1 MTTSH
6 SMRTLARAV
15 FAPILLTAC
24 GSPPAAVCPVV
35 PAPGAGPAP
44 VAVAT
49 ASSDAVSST
58 LPAAPPAP
66 PAPDVI
72 IVSVTNPASFARTKE
87 SITLTKAELEKLAP
101 SLELKKTLVFDA
113 AGAPVLSQLVAAS
126 AGADPSELVFQADFI
141 AGETKSFRLR
151 AGERKLP
158 PTSAYQVYGRF
169 VRERH
174 DDFAWEND
182 LVAHRMY
189 GPELETT
196 KKEPLVSSGI
206 DVWAKRVP
214 RLLVNE
220 WYMTDDYHQDHGDG
234 ADFYSVGKTR
244 GCGGDGFWIKDRLS
258 VSRNFTT
265 SRVLANGPIRLI
277 FELDY
282 APWDAGGGK
291 VSETKRVTLDA
302 GSFFNRFES
311 SFSGKKALPVALGIA
326 KHPGAAEAF
335 DGATA
340 SMRVWEPADHEQG
353 NYGCAVV
360 LPPGS
365 AATEK
370 QTDDNYLLVTTSK
383 PGEPLRYYV
392 GSTWDRAGH
401 VTSAEAWAETV
412 QKFDARLASPLK
424 VALAAGPGATPPA
437 AAPASPAPAAPA
449 PSSAPAPSAAP
460 APSHAPP
467 APTATHPGP
476 TVAAPAAQR

>member
-1 MTTSH
+1 MNTPSSRTFA
-6 SMRTLARAV
+6 RTL
-15 FAPILLTAC
+15 FAPLLLAAC
-24 GSPPAAVCPVV
+24 GSPPEAACPTVAAPAPNAAPVAAVE
-35 PAPGAGPAP
+35 PAP
-44 VAVAT
+44 VAPAPVT
-49 ASSDAVSST
+49 
-58 LPAAPPAP
+58 PAAPPEA
-66 PAPDVI
+66 ATPDVI
-72 IVSVTNPASFARTKE
+72 IVSVTNSASFARTKE
-87 SITLTKAELEKLAP
+87 SITLTEAELKKLAP

-113 AGAPVLSQLVAAS
+113 AGAPVLSQIAAAR

-189 GPELETT
+189 GPDLETT

-244 GCGGDGFWIKDRLS
+244 GCGGDGFWVKDKLS
-258 VSRNFTT
+258 VSKNFTT
-265 SRVLANGPIRLI
+265 SRVIANGPIRLI

-282 APWDAGGGK
+282 APWDEVSGGAK

-302 GSFFNRFES
+302 GTFFNRFES
-311 SFSGKKALPVALGIA
+311 TFSAKKPLSVAIGIA
-326 KHPGAAEAF
+326 KHAGGAEAV
-335 DGATA
+335 DPATA
-340 SMRVWEPADHEQG
+340 SMRVWEPADGKNG

-365 AATEK
+365 TGAEK
-370 QTDDNYLLVTTSK
+370 QTDDNYLFVTASK

-401 VTSAEAWAETV
+401 VTSAEAW
-412 QKFDARLASPLK
+412 QKTIQEFAARLASPLK
-424 VALAAGPGATPPA
+424 VALAAGPGAA
-437 AAPASPAPAAPA
+437 LQSPKP
-449 PSSAPAPSAAP
+449 
-460 APSHAPP
+460 
-467 APTATHPGP
+467 
-476 TVAAPAAQR
+476 

>member
-1 MTTSH
+1 MTTSDP
-6 SMRTLARAV
+6 MRTFARSV
-15 FAPILLTAC
+15 FAPILLVAC
-24 GSPPAAVCPVV
+24 GSPPEAVCPV
-35 PAPGAGPAP
+35 GPATAP
-44 VAVAT
+44 SAAVAA
-49 ASSDAVSST
+49 ASSSST
-58 LPAAPPAP
+58 PAFAVPAAPPAP
-66 PAPDVI
+66 ATPDVI

-87 SITLTKAELEKLAP
+87 SITLTQAELKQVAP
-101 SLELKKTLVFDA
+101 SLELKKTLVLDA
-113 AGAPVLSQLVAAS
+113 TGAPVLSQILATS
-126 AGADPSELVFQADFI
+126 AGAEPSELVFQADLS

-189 GPELETT
+189 GPDLETT

-244 GCGGDGFWIKDRLS
+244 GCGGDGFWVKDKLS

-265 SRVLANGPIRLI
+265 SRVLANGPIRLV

-282 APWDAGGGK
+282 APWDAGGTRVG
-291 VSETKRVTLDA
+291 ETKRVTLDA

-311 SFSGKKALPVALGIA
+311 TFSAKKPLSVAVGIA
-326 KHPGAAEAF
+326 KHAGATEAV
-335 DGATA
+335 DAATA
-340 SMRVWEPADHEQG
+340 SMRVWEPADHQEG

-365 AATEK
+365 TGTEK

-383 PGEPLRYYV
+383 AGEPLRYYV

-401 VTSAEAWAETV
+401 VTSAEAWADTIR
-412 QKFDARLASPLK
+412 KFDARLAAPLK

-437 AAPASPAPAAPA
+437 AAPAAPTPSAAPA
-449 PSSAPAPSAAP
+449 PNAAP
-460 APSHAPP
+460 APSHAAP
-467 APTATHPGP
+467 APTATHAPP
-476 TVAAPAAQR
+476 AVAAPPAQR

>member
-1 MTTSH
+1 MTTSDP
-6 SMRTLARAV
+6 MRTFARSV
-15 FAPILLTAC
+15 FAPMLLVAC
-24 GSPPAAVCPVV
+24 GSPPQAACPTAP
-35 PAPGAGPAP
+35 PATPSAAP
-44 VAVAT
+44 VTVAAPP
-49 ASSDAVSST
+49 ASAAPAATV
-58 LPAAPPAP
+58 PAAPPAP
-66 PAPDVI
+66 ATPDVV
-72 IVSVTNPASFARTKE
+72 IVSVTNAASFARAKE
-87 SITLTKAELEKLAP
+87 SVTLTEAELKKIAP
-101 SLELKKTLVFDA
+101 NLELKKTLVFDA
-113 AGAPVLSQLVAAS
+113 TGAPVLSQIVAAS
-126 AGADPSELVFQADFI
+126 AGAEPSELVFQADFI

-189 GPELETT
+189 GPDLETT

-206 DVWAKRVP
+206 DVWAKKVP

-244 GCGGDGFWIKDRLS
+244 GCGGDGFWVKDKLS
-258 VSRNFTT
+258 VSHNFTT
-265 SRVLANGPIRLI
+265 SRVIANGPIRLI

-282 APWDAGGGK
+282 APWDAGGTK

-302 GSFFNRFES
+302 GTFFNRFES
-311 SFSGKKALPVALGIA
+311 SFSAKKPLPVAIGIA
-326 KHPGAAEAF
+326 KHPGAAEAV
-335 DGATA
+335 DVATA
-340 SMRVWEPADHEQG
+340 SMRVWEPADGKNG

-365 AATEK
+365 TGTEK
-370 QTDDNYLLVTTSK
+370 QTDDNYLFVTTSK

-401 VTSAEAWAETV
+401 VPTAEAWAETL

-437 AAPASPAPAAPA
+437 AAPAAPAVKA
-449 PSSAPAPSAAP
+449 
-460 APSHAPP
+460 
-467 APTATHPGP
+467 
-476 TVAAPAAQR
+476 R

>member
-1 MTTSH
+1 
-6 SMRTLARAV
+6 MRMFVRAP
-15 FAPILLTAC
+15 FATILLAAC
-24 GSPPAAVCPVV
+24 GSPPEAACPVV
-35 PAPGAGPAP
+35 PAPAPAPAP
-44 VAVAT
+44 VTVAA
-49 ASSDAVSST
+49 ASSSAAPVST
-58 LPAAPPAP
+58 PPAAPPAP
-66 PAPDVI
+66 ATPDVI
-72 IVSVTNPASFARTKE
+72 IVSVTNSASFARTKE
-87 SITLTKAELEKLAP
+87 SITLTEAELKKLAP

-113 AGAPVLSQLVAAS
+113 TGAPVLSQIAAAS
-126 AGADPSELVFQADFI
+126 AGADPSELVFQGDFI

-151 AGERKLP
+151 AGERTLP
-158 PTSAYQVYGRF
+158 PTAAYQVYGRF

-189 GPELETT
+189 GPDLETT

-244 GCGGDGFWIKDRLS
+244 GCGGDGFWVKDKLS

-282 APWDAGGGK
+282 APWDAGGTK

-302 GSFFNRFES
+302 GTFFNRIES
-311 SFSGKKALPVALGIA
+311 SFSAKKSLPVAIGIA
-326 KHPGAAEAF
+326 KHAGAAEAV
-335 DGATA
+335 DAATA
-340 SMRVWEPADHEQG
+340 SLRVWEPADHKEG
-353 NYGCAVV
+353 NYGCAIV

-365 AATEK
+365 TGTQQ
-370 QTDDNYLLVTTSK
+370 QTDDNYLFVTTSK
-383 PGEPLRYYV
+383 PSEPLRYYV

-401 VTSAEAWAETV
+401 VTSAEAWAEAI
-412 QKFDARLASPLK
+412 QKFDARLAAPLK
-424 VALAAGPGATPPA
+424 VALAAGPGA
-437 AAPASPAPAAPA
+437 
-449 PSSAPAPSAAP
+449 
-460 APSHAPP
+460 
-467 APTATHPGP
+467 
-476 TVAAPAAQR
+476 R